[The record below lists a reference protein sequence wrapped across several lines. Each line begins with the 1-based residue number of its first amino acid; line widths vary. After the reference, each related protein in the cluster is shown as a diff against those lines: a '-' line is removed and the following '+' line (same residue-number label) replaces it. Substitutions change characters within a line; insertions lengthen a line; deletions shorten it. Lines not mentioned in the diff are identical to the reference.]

1 MSKVGINTGSAPNAG
16 DGSSLLAGANAI
28 NDNFNELYALLG
40 DGSTL
45 VSGVATVTGGDIDVT
60 GIVTASNFSGSGAGL
75 TSLQSPQLTGA
86 LPAIDGKSLTGIV
99 TSIVA
104 GTNISVSGSG
114 TGSVTVSASG
124 GGASGNTVVIKDD
137 GSTVGAAGTINF
149 GTGVAVSGLSAGIV
163 TVTASGGSGG
173 VWSSNAAG
181 INTSAKVGIGTTTA
195 DSFYELE
202 VQGNANITGFLTAT
216 TLRGAVIGDVTGNAS
231 SATLA
236 VNAQGL
242 SGTPSVNVTAVNAT
256 GFSTFTNNVQLRSS
270 DGTPGRLDYYC
281 EVSNAHYTRIQAA
294 PHAQYSG
301 NVTAVLPTISG
312 DLVVGDTATAINQSV
327 NTTGVITATSFDGS
341 NVLKSRTTVTG
352 STGSIANN
360 AIGNVDIT
368 GFKSYGLIQVGL
380 STAGWLRIYTD
391 NAARVNDVN
400 RSVGEDPT
408 PGDGVIADIVT
419 TGVSTTKNI
428 TPFTLGGNLDSP
440 VSDKIYIAVT
450 NLSGTTQAI
459 SANLTILKLEV

>member
-75 TSLQSPQLTGA
+75 TSLPSTQLTGS

-99 TSIVA
+99 TTIVA
-104 GTNISVSGSG
+104 GTNISVSGNG

-149 GTGVAVSGLSAGIV
+149 GTGVAVSALSAGIV

-231 SATLA
+231 SATQLQTA
-236 VNAQGL
+236 RNIGGVSFNGTAAISLPGVNIAGNQNTSGTAANL
-242 SGTPSVNVTAVNAT
+242 SGTPNITVGTVA
-256 GFSTFTNNVQLRSS
+256 SS
-270 DGTPGRLDYYC
+270 DIT
-281 EVSNAHYTRIQAA
+281 S
-294 PHAQYSG
+294 
-301 NVTAVLPTISG
+301 
-312 DLVVGDTATAINQSV
+312 
-327 NTTGVITATSFDGS
+327 TGVVTATSFDGS

-352 STGSIANN
+352 STGSITNN

-391 NAARVNDVN
+391 NTARANDVN

-419 TGVSTTKNI
+419 TGLSTTKNI
-428 TPFTLGGNLDSP
+428 TPFTLGGNLDNP
-440 VSDKIYIAVT
+440 VSDKIYVAVT
-450 NLSGTTQAI
+450 NQSGTTQAI
-459 SANLTILKLEV
+459 SVNLTILKLEV

>member
-28 NDNFNELYALLG
+28 NANFNELYSLLG

-75 TSLQSPQLTGA
+75 TSLQSPQLTGS

-99 TSIVA
+99 TTIVA
-104 GTNISVSGSG
+104 GTNISVSGNG

-149 GTGVAVSGLSAGIV
+149 GTGVAVSTLSAGIV

-231 SATLA
+231 SATQLQTA
-236 VNAQGL
+236 RNIGGVSFNGTSAINLPGVNIAGNQNTSGTAANL
-242 SGTPSVNVTAVNAT
+242 SGTPNITVGTVA
-256 GFSTFTNNVQLRSS
+256 SS
-270 DGTPGRLDYYC
+270 DIT
-281 EVSNAHYTRIQAA
+281 S
-294 PHAQYSG
+294 
-301 NVTAVLPTISG
+301 
-312 DLVVGDTATAINQSV
+312 
-327 NTTGVITATSFDGS
+327 TGVVTATSFDGS

-352 STGSIANN
+352 STASIANN

-391 NAARVNDVN
+391 NTARANDVN

-419 TGVSTTKNI
+419 TGLSTTKNI
-428 TPFTLGGNLDSP
+428 TPFTLGGNLDNP
-440 VSDKIYIAVT
+440 VSDKIYVAVT
-450 NLSGTTQAI
+450 NQSGTTQAI
-459 SANLTILKLEV
+459 SVNLTILKLEV

>member
-28 NDNFNELYALLG
+28 NANFNELYSLLG

-75 TSLQSPQLTGA
+75 TSLQSPQLTGS

-99 TSIVA
+99 TTIVA
-104 GTNISVSGSG
+104 GTNISVSGNG

-149 GTGVAVSGLSAGIV
+149 GTGVAVSALSAGIV

-173 VWSSNAAG
+173 VWSSNAAA

-231 SATLA
+231 SATQLQTA
-236 VNAQGL
+236 RNIGGVSFNGTSAINLPGVNIAGNQNTSGTAANL
-242 SGTPSVNVTAVNAT
+242 SGTPNITVGTIA
-256 GFSTFTNNVQLRSS
+256 SS
-270 DGTPGRLDYYC
+270 DIT
-281 EVSNAHYTRIQAA
+281 S
-294 PHAQYSG
+294 
-301 NVTAVLPTISG
+301 
-312 DLVVGDTATAINQSV
+312 
-327 NTTGVITATSFDGS
+327 TGVVTATSFDGS
-341 NVLKSRTTVTG
+341 NVLKSRTIVTG
-352 STGSIANN
+352 STPSIANN
-360 AIGNVDIT
+360 GIGNTDIS

-391 NAARVNDVN
+391 NAARANDVN

-419 TGVSTTKNI
+419 TGLSTTKNI
-428 TPFTLGGNLDSP
+428 TPFTLGGNLDNP
-440 VSDKIYIAVT
+440 VSDKIYVAVT
-450 NLSGTTQAI
+450 NQSGTTQAI
-459 SANLTILKLEV
+459 SVNLTILKLEV

>member
-28 NDNFNELYALLG
+28 NANFNELYSLLG

-75 TSLQSPQLTGA
+75 TSLQSPQLTGS

-99 TSIVA
+99 TTIVA
-104 GTNISVSGSG
+104 GTNISVSGNG

-149 GTGVAVSGLSAGIV
+149 GTGVAVSALSAGIV

-231 SATLA
+231 SATQLQTA
-236 VNAQGL
+236 RNIGGVSFNGTAAISLPGVNIAGNQNTSGTAANL
-242 SGTPSVNVTAVNAT
+242 SGTPNITVGTVA
-256 GFSTFTNNVQLRSS
+256 SS
-270 DGTPGRLDYYC
+270 DIT
-281 EVSNAHYTRIQAA
+281 S
-294 PHAQYSG
+294 
-301 NVTAVLPTISG
+301 
-312 DLVVGDTATAINQSV
+312 
-327 NTTGVITATSFDGS
+327 TGVITATSFDGS

-352 STGSIANN
+352 STASIANN
-360 AIGNVDIT
+360 GIGNTDIS

-391 NAARVNDVN
+391 NAARANDVN

-419 TGVSTTKNI
+419 TGLSTTKNI
-428 TPFTLGGNLDSP
+428 TPFTLGGNLDNP
-440 VSDKIYIAVT
+440 VSDKIYVAVT
-450 NLSGTTQAI
+450 NQSGTTQAI
-459 SANLTILKLEV
+459 SVNLTILKLEV

>member
-28 NDNFNELYALLG
+28 NANFNELYTLLG

-75 TSLQSPQLTGA
+75 TSLPSTQLTGS

-99 TSIVA
+99 TTIVA
-104 GTNISVSGSG
+104 GTNISVSGNG

-149 GTGVAVSGLSAGIV
+149 GTGVAVSALSAGIV

-231 SATLA
+231 SATQLQTA
-236 VNAQGL
+236 RNIGGVSFNGTSAINLPGVNIAGNQNTSGTAANL
-242 SGTPSVNVTAVNAT
+242 SGTPNITVGTVA
-256 GFSTFTNNVQLRSS
+256 SS
-270 DGTPGRLDYYC
+270 DIT
-281 EVSNAHYTRIQAA
+281 S
-294 PHAQYSG
+294 
-301 NVTAVLPTISG
+301 
-312 DLVVGDTATAINQSV
+312 
-327 NTTGVITATSFDGS
+327 TGVVTATSFDGS

-352 STGSIANN
+352 STPSIANN
-360 AIGNVDIT
+360 GIGNTDIS

-391 NAARVNDVN
+391 NAARANDVN

-419 TGVSTTKNI
+419 TGLSTTKNI
-428 TPFTLGGNLDSP
+428 TPFTLGGNLDNP
-440 VSDKIYIAVT
+440 VSDKIYVAVT
-450 NLSGTTQAI
+450 NQSGTTQAI
-459 SANLTILKLEV
+459 SVNLTILKLEV

>member
-75 TSLQSPQLTGA
+75 TSLPSTQLTGS

-99 TSIVA
+99 TTIVA
-104 GTNISVSGSG
+104 GTNISVSGNG

-149 GTGVAVSGLSAGIV
+149 GTGVAVSALSAGIV

-231 SATLA
+231 SATQLQTA
-236 VNAQGL
+236 RNIGGVSFNGTAAISLPGVNIAGNQNTSGTAANL
-242 SGTPSVNVTAVNAT
+242 SGTPNITVGTVA
-256 GFSTFTNNVQLRSS
+256 SS
-270 DGTPGRLDYYC
+270 DIT
-281 EVSNAHYTRIQAA
+281 S
-294 PHAQYSG
+294 
-301 NVTAVLPTISG
+301 
-312 DLVVGDTATAINQSV
+312 
-327 NTTGVITATSFDGS
+327 TGVVTATSFDGS

-352 STGSIANN
+352 STGSITNN

-391 NAARVNDVN
+391 NAARANDVN

-428 TPFTLGGNLDSP
+428 TPFTLGGNLDNP
-440 VSDKIYIAVT
+440 VSDKIYVAVT
-450 NLSGTTQAI
+450 NQSGTTQAI
-459 SANLTILKLEV
+459 SVNLTILKLEV

>member
-28 NDNFNELYALLG
+28 NANFNELYALLG

-75 TSLQSPQLTGA
+75 TSLPSTQLTGS

-99 TSIVA
+99 TTIVA
-104 GTNISVSGSG
+104 GTNISVSGNG

-149 GTGVAVSGLSAGIV
+149 GTGVAVSALSAGIV

-231 SATLA
+231 SATQLQTA
-236 VNAQGL
+236 RNIGGVSFNGTSAINLPGVNIAGNQNTSGTAANL
-242 SGTPSVNVTAVNAT
+242 SGTPNITVGTVA
-256 GFSTFTNNVQLRSS
+256 SS
-270 DGTPGRLDYYC
+270 DIT
-281 EVSNAHYTRIQAA
+281 S
-294 PHAQYSG
+294 
-301 NVTAVLPTISG
+301 
-312 DLVVGDTATAINQSV
+312 
-327 NTTGVITATSFDGS
+327 TGVVTATSFDGS
-341 NVLKSRTTVTG
+341 NVLKSRTIVTG
-352 STGSIANN
+352 STPSIANN
-360 AIGNVDIT
+360 GIGNTDIS

-391 NAARVNDVN
+391 NAARANDVN

-419 TGVSTTKNI
+419 TGLSTTKNI
-428 TPFTLGGNLDSP
+428 TPFTLGGNLDNP
-440 VSDKIYIAVT
+440 VSDKIYVAVT
-450 NLSGTTQAI
+450 NQSGTTQAI
-459 SANLTILKLEV
+459 SVNLTILKLEV

>member
-75 TSLQSPQLTGA
+75 TSLPSTQLTGS

-99 TSIVA
+99 TTIVA
-104 GTNISVSGSG
+104 GTNISVSGNG

-216 TLRGAVIGDVTGNAS
+216 TLRGAVIGNVTGNAS
-231 SATLA
+231 SATQLQTA
-236 VNAQGL
+236 RNIGGVSFNGTAAISLPGVNIAGNQNTSGTAANL
-242 SGTPSVNVTAVNAT
+242 SGTPNITVGTVA
-256 GFSTFTNNVQLRSS
+256 SS
-270 DGTPGRLDYYC
+270 DIT
-281 EVSNAHYTRIQAA
+281 S
-294 PHAQYSG
+294 
-301 NVTAVLPTISG
+301 
-312 DLVVGDTATAINQSV
+312 
-327 NTTGVITATSFDGS
+327 TGVVTATSFDGS

-352 STGSIANN
+352 STGSITNN

-391 NAARVNDVN
+391 NTARANDVN

-428 TPFTLGGNLDSP
+428 TPFTLGGNLDNP
-440 VSDKIYIAVT
+440 VSDKIYVAVT
-450 NLSGTTQAI
+450 NQSGTTQAI
-459 SANLTILKLEV
+459 SVNLTILKLEV

>member
-28 NDNFNELYALLG
+28 NANFNELYSLLG

-75 TSLQSPQLTGA
+75 TSLQSPQLTGS

-99 TSIVA
+99 TTIVA
-104 GTNISVSGSG
+104 GTNISVSGNG

-149 GTGVAVSGLSAGIV
+149 GTGVAVSTLSAGIV

-231 SATLA
+231 SATQLQTA
-236 VNAQGL
+236 RNIGGVSFNGTAPINLPGVNIAGNQNTSGTAANL
-242 SGTPSVNVTAVNAT
+242 SGTPNITVGTVASSDITSTGVVTAT
-256 GFSTFTNNVQLRSS
+256 
-270 DGTPGRLDYYC
+270 C
-281 EVSNAHYTRIQAA
+281 
-294 PHAQYSG
+294 
-301 NVTAVLPTISG
+301 
-312 DLVVGDTATAINQSV
+312 
-327 NTTGVITATSFDGS
+327 FDGS

-352 STGSIANN
+352 STPSIANN
-360 AIGNVDIT
+360 GIGNTDIS

-391 NAARVNDVN
+391 NAARANDVN

-419 TGVSTTKNI
+419 TGLSTTKNI
-428 TPFTLGGNLDSP
+428 TPFTLGGNLDNP
-440 VSDKIYIAVT
+440 VSDKIYVAVT
-450 NLSGTTQAI
+450 NQSGTTQAI
-459 SANLTILKLEV
+459 SVNLTILKLEV

>member
-28 NDNFNELYALLG
+28 NANFNELYSLLG

-75 TSLQSPQLTGA
+75 TSLQSPQLTGS

-99 TSIVA
+99 TTIVA
-104 GTNISVSGSG
+104 GTNISVSGNG

-124 GGASGNTVVIKDD
+124 GGASGNTVIVKDD

-149 GTGVAVSGLSAGIV
+149 GTGVAVSALSAGIV

-231 SATLA
+231 SATQLQTA
-236 VNAQGL
+236 RNIGGVSFNGTAPINLPGVNIAGNQNTSGTAANL
-242 SGTPSVNVTAVNAT
+242 SGTPNITVGTVA
-256 GFSTFTNNVQLRSS
+256 SS
-270 DGTPGRLDYYC
+270 DIT
-281 EVSNAHYTRIQAA
+281 S
-294 PHAQYSG
+294 
-301 NVTAVLPTISG
+301 
-312 DLVVGDTATAINQSV
+312 
-327 NTTGVITATSFDGS
+327 TGVVTATSFDGS
-341 NVLKSRTTVTG
+341 NVLKSRTIVTG
-352 STGSIANN
+352 STPSIANN
-360 AIGNVDIT
+360 GIGNTDIS

-391 NAARVNDVN
+391 NAARANDVN

-419 TGVSTTKNI
+419 TGLSTTKNI
-428 TPFTLGGNLDSP
+428 TPFTLGGNLDNP
-440 VSDKIYIAVT
+440 VSDKIYVAVT
-450 NLSGTTQAI
+450 NQSGTTQAI
-459 SANLTILKLEV
+459 SVNLTILKLEV

>member
-75 TSLQSPQLTGA
+75 TSLPSTQLTGS

-99 TSIVA
+99 TTIVA
-104 GTNISVSGSG
+104 GTNISVSGNG

-231 SATLA
+231 SATQLQTA
-236 VNAQGL
+236 RNIGGVSFNGTAAISLPGVNIAGNQNTSGTAANL
-242 SGTPSVNVTAVNAT
+242 SGTPNITVGTVA
-256 GFSTFTNNVQLRSS
+256 SS
-270 DGTPGRLDYYC
+270 DIT
-281 EVSNAHYTRIQAA
+281 S
-294 PHAQYSG
+294 
-301 NVTAVLPTISG
+301 
-312 DLVVGDTATAINQSV
+312 
-327 NTTGVITATSFDGS
+327 TGVVTATSFDGS

-352 STGSIANN
+352 STASIANN

-391 NAARVNDVN
+391 NAARANDVN

-440 VSDKIYIAVT
+440 VSDTIYIAVT

>member
-28 NDNFNELYALLG
+28 NENFNELYTLLG

-86 LPAIDGKSLTGIV
+86 LPAIDGKALTGIV
-99 TSIVA
+99 TTIVA
-104 GTNISVSGSG
+104 GTNISVSGNG

-149 GTGVAVSGLSAGIV
+149 GTGVAVSALSAGIV

-231 SATLA
+231 SATQLQTA
-236 VNAQGL
+236 RNIGGVSFNGTSAINLPGVNIAGNQDTTGTAANL
-242 SGTPSVNVTAVNAT
+242 SGTPNITVGTVA
-256 GFSTFTNNVQLRSS
+256 SS
-270 DGTPGRLDYYC
+270 DIT
-281 EVSNAHYTRIQAA
+281 S
-294 PHAQYSG
+294 
-301 NVTAVLPTISG
+301 
-312 DLVVGDTATAINQSV
+312 
-327 NTTGVITATSFDGS
+327 TGVVTATSFDGS

-352 STGSIANN
+352 STPSIANN
-360 AIGNVDIT
+360 GIGNTDIS

-391 NAARVNDVN
+391 NAARANDVN

-419 TGVSTTKNI
+419 TGLSTTKNI
-428 TPFTLGGNLDSP
+428 TPFTLGGNLDNP
-440 VSDKIYIAVT
+440 VSDKIYVAVT
-450 NLSGTTQAI
+450 NQSGTTQAI
-459 SANLTILKLEV
+459 SVNLTILKLEV

>member
-99 TSIVA
+99 TTIVA
-104 GTNISVSGSG
+104 GTNISVSGNG

-231 SATLA
+231 SATQLQTA
-236 VNAQGL
+236 RNIGGVSFNGTAAISLPGVNIAGNQNTSGTAANL
-242 SGTPSVNVTAVNAT
+242 SGTPNITVGTVA
-256 GFSTFTNNVQLRSS
+256 SS
-270 DGTPGRLDYYC
+270 DIT
-281 EVSNAHYTRIQAA
+281 S
-294 PHAQYSG
+294 
-301 NVTAVLPTISG
+301 
-312 DLVVGDTATAINQSV
+312 
-327 NTTGVITATSFDGS
+327 TGVVTATSFDGS

-352 STGSIANN
+352 STASIANN

-391 NAARVNDVN
+391 NTARANDVN

-419 TGVSTTKNI
+419 TGLSTTKNI

>member
-28 NDNFNELYALLG
+28 NANFNELYTLLG

-75 TSLQSPQLTGA
+75 TSLPSTQLTGS

-99 TSIVA
+99 TTIVA
-104 GTNISVSGSG
+104 GTNISVSGNG

-124 GGASGNTVVIKDD
+124 GGASGNTVVVKDD

-149 GTGVAVSGLSAGIV
+149 GTGVAVSALSAGIV

-231 SATLA
+231 SATQLQTA
-236 VNAQGL
+236 RNIGGVSFNGTSAINLPGVNIAGNQNTSGTAANL
-242 SGTPSVNVTAVNAT
+242 SGTPNITVGTVA
-256 GFSTFTNNVQLRSS
+256 SS
-270 DGTPGRLDYYC
+270 DIT
-281 EVSNAHYTRIQAA
+281 S
-294 PHAQYSG
+294 
-301 NVTAVLPTISG
+301 
-312 DLVVGDTATAINQSV
+312 
-327 NTTGVITATSFDGS
+327 TGVVTATSFDGS

-391 NAARVNDVN
+391 NAARANDVN

-419 TGVSTTKNI
+419 TGLSTTKNI
-428 TPFTLGGNLDSP
+428 TPFTLGGNLDNP
-440 VSDKIYIAVT
+440 VSDKIYVAVT
-450 NLSGTTQAI
+450 NQSGTTQAI
-459 SANLTILKLEV
+459 SVNLTILKLEV

>member
-75 TSLQSPQLTGA
+75 TSLPSTQLTGS

-99 TSIVA
+99 TTIVA
-104 GTNISVSGSG
+104 GTNISVSGNG

-149 GTGVAVSGLSAGIV
+149 GTGVAVSALSAGIV

-231 SATLA
+231 SATQLQTA
-236 VNAQGL
+236 RNIGGVSFNGTSAINLPGVNIAGNQNTSGTAANL
-242 SGTPSVNVTAVNAT
+242 SGTPNITVGTVA
-256 GFSTFTNNVQLRSS
+256 SS
-270 DGTPGRLDYYC
+270 DIT
-281 EVSNAHYTRIQAA
+281 S
-294 PHAQYSG
+294 
-301 NVTAVLPTISG
+301 
-312 DLVVGDTATAINQSV
+312 
-327 NTTGVITATSFDGS
+327 TGVVTATSFDGS
-341 NVLKSRTTVTG
+341 NVLKSRTIVTG
-352 STGSIANN
+352 STPSIANN
-360 AIGNVDIT
+360 GIGNTDIS

-391 NAARVNDVN
+391 NAARANDVN

-428 TPFTLGGNLDSP
+428 TPFTLGGNLDNP
-440 VSDKIYIAVT
+440 VSDKIYVAVT
-450 NLSGTTQAI
+450 NQSGTTQAI
-459 SANLTILKLEV
+459 SVNLTILKLEV

>member
-28 NDNFNELYALLG
+28 NANFNELYSLLG

-75 TSLQSPQLTGA
+75 TSLPSTQLTGS

-99 TSIVA
+99 TTIVA
-104 GTNISVSGSG
+104 GTNISVSGNG

-149 GTGVAVSGLSAGIV
+149 GTGVAVSALSAGIV

-231 SATLA
+231 SATQLQTA
-236 VNAQGL
+236 RNIGGVSFNGTSAINLPGVNIAGNQNTSGTAANL
-242 SGTPSVNVTAVNAT
+242 SGTPNITVGTVA
-256 GFSTFTNNVQLRSS
+256 SS
-270 DGTPGRLDYYC
+270 DIT
-281 EVSNAHYTRIQAA
+281 S
-294 PHAQYSG
+294 
-301 NVTAVLPTISG
+301 
-312 DLVVGDTATAINQSV
+312 
-327 NTTGVITATSFDGS
+327 TGVVTATSFDGS

-352 STGSIANN
+352 STPSIANN
-360 AIGNVDIT
+360 GIGNTDIS

-391 NAARVNDVN
+391 NAARANDVN

-419 TGVSTTKNI
+419 TGLSTTKNI
-428 TPFTLGGNLDSP
+428 TPFTLGGNLDNP
-440 VSDKIYIAVT
+440 VSDKIYVAVT
-450 NLSGTTQAI
+450 NQSGTTQAI
-459 SANLTILKLEV
+459 SVNLTILKLEV

>member
-75 TSLQSPQLTGA
+75 TSLQSPQLTGS

-99 TSIVA
+99 TTIVA
-104 GTNISVSGSG
+104 GTNISVSGNG

-149 GTGVAVSGLSAGIV
+149 GTGVAVSALSAGIV

-231 SATLA
+231 SATQLQTA
-236 VNAQGL
+236 RNIGGVSFNGTSAINLPGVNIAGNQNTSGTAANL
-242 SGTPSVNVTAVNAT
+242 SGTPNITVGTVA
-256 GFSTFTNNVQLRSS
+256 SS
-270 DGTPGRLDYYC
+270 DIT
-281 EVSNAHYTRIQAA
+281 S
-294 PHAQYSG
+294 
-301 NVTAVLPTISG
+301 
-312 DLVVGDTATAINQSV
+312 
-327 NTTGVITATSFDGS
+327 TGVVTATSFDGS

-352 STGSIANN
+352 STPSIANN
-360 AIGNVDIT
+360 GIGNTDIS

-391 NAARVNDVN
+391 NAARANDVN

-419 TGVSTTKNI
+419 TGLSTTKNI
-428 TPFTLGGNLDSP
+428 TPFTLGGNLDNP
-440 VSDKIYIAVT
+440 VSDKIYVAVT
-450 NLSGTTQAI
+450 NQSGTTQAI
-459 SANLTILKLEV
+459 SVNLTILKLEV

>member
-28 NDNFNELYALLG
+28 NANFNELYSLLG

-75 TSLQSPQLTGA
+75 TSLPSTQLTGS

-99 TSIVA
+99 TTIVA
-104 GTNISVSGSG
+104 GTNISVSGNG

-124 GGASGNTVVIKDD
+124 GGASGNTVVVKDD

-149 GTGVAVSGLSAGIV
+149 GTGVAVSALSAGIV

-231 SATLA
+231 SATQLQTA
-236 VNAQGL
+236 RNIGGVSFNGTSAINLPGVNIAGNQNTSGTAAGL
-242 SGTPSVNVTAVNAT
+242 SGTPNITVGTVA
-256 GFSTFTNNVQLRSS
+256 SS
-270 DGTPGRLDYYC
+270 DIT
-281 EVSNAHYTRIQAA
+281 S
-294 PHAQYSG
+294 
-301 NVTAVLPTISG
+301 
-312 DLVVGDTATAINQSV
+312 
-327 NTTGVITATSFDGS
+327 TGVVTATSFDGS

-352 STGSIANN
+352 STPSIANN
-360 AIGNVDIT
+360 GIGNTDIS

-391 NAARVNDVN
+391 NAARANDVN

-419 TGVSTTKNI
+419 TGLSTTKNI
-428 TPFTLGGNLDSP
+428 TPFTLGGNLDNP
-440 VSDKIYIAVT
+440 VSDKIYVAVT
-450 NLSGTTQAI
+450 NQSGTTQAI
-459 SANLTILKLEV
+459 SVNLTILKLEV

>member
-28 NDNFNELYALLG
+28 NANFNELYSLLG

-75 TSLQSPQLTGA
+75 TSLPSTQLTGS

-99 TSIVA
+99 TTIVA
-104 GTNISVSGSG
+104 GTNISVSGNG

-149 GTGVAVSGLSAGIV
+149 GTGVAVSALSAGIV

-231 SATLA
+231 SATQLQTA
-236 VNAQGL
+236 RNIGGVSFNGTSAINLPGVNIAGNQNTSGTAANL
-242 SGTPSVNVTAVNAT
+242 SGTPNITVGTVA
-256 GFSTFTNNVQLRSS
+256 SS
-270 DGTPGRLDYYC
+270 DIT
-281 EVSNAHYTRIQAA
+281 S
-294 PHAQYSG
+294 
-301 NVTAVLPTISG
+301 
-312 DLVVGDTATAINQSV
+312 
-327 NTTGVITATSFDGS
+327 TGVVTATSFDGS
-341 NVLKSRTTVTG
+341 NVLKSRTIVTG
-352 STGSIANN
+352 STPSIANN
-360 AIGNVDIT
+360 GIGNTDIS

-391 NAARVNDVN
+391 NAARANDVN

-419 TGVSTTKNI
+419 TGLSTTKNI
-428 TPFTLGGNLDSP
+428 TPFTLGGNLDNP
-440 VSDKIYIAVT
+440 VSDKIYVAVT
-450 NLSGTTQAI
+450 NQSGTTQAI
-459 SANLTILKLEV
+459 SVNLTILKLEV

>member
-99 TSIVA
+99 TTIVA
-104 GTNISVSGSG
+104 GTNISVSGNG

-231 SATLA
+231 SATQLQTA
-236 VNAQGL
+236 RNIGGVSFNGTAAISLPGVNIAGNQNTSGTAANL
-242 SGTPSVNVTAVNAT
+242 SGTPNITVGTVA
-256 GFSTFTNNVQLRSS
+256 SS
-270 DGTPGRLDYYC
+270 DIT
-281 EVSNAHYTRIQAA
+281 S
-294 PHAQYSG
+294 
-301 NVTAVLPTISG
+301 
-312 DLVVGDTATAINQSV
+312 
-327 NTTGVITATSFDGS
+327 TGVVTATSFDGS

-352 STGSIANN
+352 STPSIANN
-360 AIGNVDIT
+360 GIGNTDIS

-391 NAARVNDVN
+391 NTARANDVN

-428 TPFTLGGNLDSP
+428 TPFTLGGNLDNP
-440 VSDKIYIAVT
+440 VSDKIYVAVT
-450 NLSGTTQAI
+450 NQSGTTQAI
-459 SANLTILKLEV
+459 SVNLTILKLEV

>member
-28 NDNFNELYALLG
+28 NANFNELYTLLG

-75 TSLQSPQLTGA
+75 TSLPSTQLTGS

-99 TSIVA
+99 TTIVA
-104 GTNISVSGSG
+104 GTNISVSGNG

-149 GTGVAVSGLSAGIV
+149 GTGVAVSALSAGIV

-231 SATLA
+231 SATQLQTA
-236 VNAQGL
+236 RNIGGVSFNGTSAINLPGVNIAGNQNTSGTAANL
-242 SGTPSVNVTAVNAT
+242 SGTPNITVGTVA
-256 GFSTFTNNVQLRSS
+256 SS
-270 DGTPGRLDYYC
+270 DIT
-281 EVSNAHYTRIQAA
+281 S
-294 PHAQYSG
+294 
-301 NVTAVLPTISG
+301 
-312 DLVVGDTATAINQSV
+312 
-327 NTTGVITATSFDGS
+327 TGVVTATSFDGS
-341 NVLKSRTTVTG
+341 NVLKSRTIVTG
-352 STGSIANN
+352 STPSIANN
-360 AIGNVDIT
+360 GIGNTDIT

-391 NAARVNDVN
+391 NAARANDVN

-419 TGVSTTKNI
+419 TGLSTTKNI
-428 TPFTLGGNLDSP
+428 TPFTLGGNLDNP
-440 VSDKIYIAVT
+440 VSDKIYVAVT
-450 NLSGTTQAI
+450 NQSGTTQAI
-459 SANLTILKLEV
+459 SVNLTILKLEV

>member
-28 NDNFNELYALLG
+28 NANFNELYSLLG

-75 TSLQSPQLTGA
+75 TSLQSPQLTGS

-99 TSIVA
+99 TTIVA
-104 GTNISVSGSG
+104 GTNISVSGNG

-149 GTGVAVSGLSAGIV
+149 GTGVAVSALSAGIV

-231 SATLA
+231 SATQLQTA
-236 VNAQGL
+236 RNIGGVSFNGTSAINLPGVNIAGNQNTSGTAANL
-242 SGTPSVNVTAVNAT
+242 SGTPNITVGTVA
-256 GFSTFTNNVQLRSS
+256 SS
-270 DGTPGRLDYYC
+270 DIT
-281 EVSNAHYTRIQAA
+281 S
-294 PHAQYSG
+294 
-301 NVTAVLPTISG
+301 
-312 DLVVGDTATAINQSV
+312 
-327 NTTGVITATSFDGS
+327 TGVVTATSFDGS
-341 NVLKSRTTVTG
+341 NVLKSRTIVTG
-352 STGSIANN
+352 STPSIANN
-360 AIGNVDIT
+360 GIGNTDIS

-391 NAARVNDVN
+391 NAARANDVN

-419 TGVSTTKNI
+419 TGLSTTKNI
-428 TPFTLGGNLDSP
+428 TPFTLGGNLDNP
-440 VSDKIYIAVT
+440 VSDKIYVAVT
-450 NLSGTTQAI
+450 NQSGTTQAI
-459 SANLTILKLEV
+459 SVNLTILKLEV

>member
-28 NDNFNELYALLG
+28 NANFNELYTLLG

-75 TSLQSPQLTGA
+75 TSLPSTQLTGS

-99 TSIVA
+99 TTIVA
-104 GTNISVSGSG
+104 GTNISVSGNG

-124 GGASGNTVVIKDD
+124 GGASGNTVVVKDD

-149 GTGVAVSGLSAGIV
+149 GTGVAVSALSAGIV

-231 SATLA
+231 SATQLQTA
-236 VNAQGL
+236 RNIGGVSFNGTSAINLPGVNIAGNQNTSGTAANL
-242 SGTPSVNVTAVNAT
+242 SGTPNITVGTVA
-256 GFSTFTNNVQLRSS
+256 SS
-270 DGTPGRLDYYC
+270 DIT
-281 EVSNAHYTRIQAA
+281 S
-294 PHAQYSG
+294 
-301 NVTAVLPTISG
+301 
-312 DLVVGDTATAINQSV
+312 
-327 NTTGVITATSFDGS
+327 TGVVTATSFDGS
-341 NVLKSRTTVTG
+341 NVLKSRTIVTG

-391 NAARVNDVN
+391 NAARANDVN

-419 TGVSTTKNI
+419 TGLSTTKNI
-428 TPFTLGGNLDSP
+428 TPFTLGGNLDNP
-440 VSDKIYIAVT
+440 VSDKIYVAVT
-450 NLSGTTQAI
+450 NQSGTTQAI
-459 SANLTILKLEV
+459 SVNLTILKLEV

>member
-28 NDNFNELYALLG
+28 NANFNELYTLLG

-75 TSLQSPQLTGA
+75 TSLPSTQLTGS

-99 TSIVA
+99 TTIVA
-104 GTNISVSGSG
+104 GTNISVSGNG

-149 GTGVAVSGLSAGIV
+149 GTGVAVSALSAGIV

-231 SATLA
+231 SATQLQTA
-236 VNAQGL
+236 RNIGGVSFNGTSAINLPGVNIAGNQDTSGTAANL
-242 SGTPSVNVTAVNAT
+242 SGTPNITVGTVA
-256 GFSTFTNNVQLRSS
+256 SS
-270 DGTPGRLDYYC
+270 DIT
-281 EVSNAHYTRIQAA
+281 S
-294 PHAQYSG
+294 
-301 NVTAVLPTISG
+301 
-312 DLVVGDTATAINQSV
+312 
-327 NTTGVITATSFDGS
+327 TGVVTATSFDGS
-341 NVLKSRTTVTG
+341 NVLKSRTIVTG
-352 STGSIANN
+352 STPSIANN
-360 AIGNVDIT
+360 GIGNTDIS

-391 NAARVNDVN
+391 NAARANDVN

-419 TGVSTTKNI
+419 TGLSTTKNI
-428 TPFTLGGNLDSP
+428 TPFTLGGNLDNP
-440 VSDKIYIAVT
+440 VSDKIYVAVT
-450 NLSGTTQAI
+450 NQSGTTQAI
-459 SANLTILKLEV
+459 SVNLTILKLEV

>member
-28 NDNFNELYALLG
+28 NANFNELYTLLG

-75 TSLQSPQLTGA
+75 TSLPSTQLTGS

-99 TSIVA
+99 TTIVA
-104 GTNISVSGSG
+104 GTNISVSGNG

-124 GGASGNTVVIKDD
+124 GGASGNTVVVKDD

-149 GTGVAVSGLSAGIV
+149 GTGVAVSALSAGIV

-231 SATLA
+231 SATQLQTA
-236 VNAQGL
+236 RNIGGVSFNGTSAINLPGVNIAGNQNTSGTAAGL
-242 SGTPSVNVTAVNAT
+242 SGTPNITVGTVA
-256 GFSTFTNNVQLRSS
+256 SS
-270 DGTPGRLDYYC
+270 DIT
-281 EVSNAHYTRIQAA
+281 S
-294 PHAQYSG
+294 
-301 NVTAVLPTISG
+301 
-312 DLVVGDTATAINQSV
+312 
-327 NTTGVITATSFDGS
+327 TGVVTATSFDGS

-352 STGSIANN
+352 STPSIANN
-360 AIGNVDIT
+360 GIGNTDIS

-391 NAARVNDVN
+391 STARANDVN

-419 TGVSTTKNI
+419 TGLSTTKNI
-428 TPFTLGGNLDSP
+428 TPFTLGGNLDNP
-440 VSDKIYIAVT
+440 VSDKIYVAVT
-450 NLSGTTQAI
+450 NQSGTTQAI
-459 SANLTILKLEV
+459 SVNLTILKLEV

>member
-28 NDNFNELYALLG
+28 NANFNELYSLLG

-75 TSLQSPQLTGA
+75 TSLPSTQLTGS

-99 TSIVA
+99 TTIVA
-104 GTNISVSGSG
+104 GTNISVSGNG

-149 GTGVAVSGLSAGIV
+149 GTGVAVSALSAGIV

-231 SATLA
+231 SATQLQTA
-236 VNAQGL
+236 RNIGGVSFNGTAPINLPGVNIAGNQNTSGTAANL
-242 SGTPSVNVTAVNAT
+242 SGTPNITVGTIA
-256 GFSTFTNNVQLRSS
+256 SS
-270 DGTPGRLDYYC
+270 DIT
-281 EVSNAHYTRIQAA
+281 S
-294 PHAQYSG
+294 
-301 NVTAVLPTISG
+301 
-312 DLVVGDTATAINQSV
+312 
-327 NTTGVITATSFDGS
+327 TGVVTATSFDGS
-341 NVLKSRTTVTG
+341 NVLKSRTIVTG
-352 STGSIANN
+352 STPSIANN
-360 AIGNVDIT
+360 GIGNTDIS

-391 NAARVNDVN
+391 NTARANDVN

-419 TGVSTTKNI
+419 TGLSTTKNI
-428 TPFTLGGNLDSP
+428 TPFTLGGNLDNP
-440 VSDKIYIAVT
+440 VSDKIYVAVT
-450 NLSGTTQAI
+450 NQSGTTQAI
-459 SANLTILKLEV
+459 SVNLTILKLEV

>member
-75 TSLQSPQLTGA
+75 TSLPSTQLTGS

-99 TSIVA
+99 TTIVA
-104 GTNISVSGSG
+104 GTNISVSGNG

-231 SATLA
+231 SATQLQTA
-236 VNAQGL
+236 RNIGGVTFNGTDAINLPGVNIAGNQNTSGTAANL
-242 SGTPSVNVTAVNAT
+242 SGTPNITVGTVA
-256 GFSTFTNNVQLRSS
+256 SS
-270 DGTPGRLDYYC
+270 DIT
-281 EVSNAHYTRIQAA
+281 S
-294 PHAQYSG
+294 
-301 NVTAVLPTISG
+301 
-312 DLVVGDTATAINQSV
+312 
-327 NTTGVITATSFDGS
+327 TGVVTATSFDGS

-352 STGSIANN
+352 STPSIANN
-360 AIGNVDIT
+360 GIGNTDIS

-391 NAARVNDVN
+391 NAARANDVN

-419 TGVSTTKNI
+419 TGLSTTKNI
-428 TPFTLGGNLDSP
+428 TPFTLGGNLDNP
-440 VSDKIYIAVT
+440 VSDKIYVAVT
-450 NLSGTTQAI
+450 NQSGTTQAI
-459 SANLTILKLEV
+459 SVNLTILKLEV

>member
-75 TSLQSPQLTGA
+75 TSLPSTQLTGS

-99 TSIVA
+99 TTIVA
-104 GTNISVSGSG
+104 GTNISVSGNG

-149 GTGVAVSGLSAGIV
+149 GTGVAVSALSAGIV

-231 SATLA
+231 SATQLQTA
-236 VNAQGL
+236 RNIGGVSFNGTSAINLPGVNIAGNQNTSGTAANL
-242 SGTPSVNVTAVNAT
+242 SGTPNITVGTVA
-256 GFSTFTNNVQLRSS
+256 SS
-270 DGTPGRLDYYC
+270 DIT
-281 EVSNAHYTRIQAA
+281 S
-294 PHAQYSG
+294 
-301 NVTAVLPTISG
+301 
-312 DLVVGDTATAINQSV
+312 
-327 NTTGVITATSFDGS
+327 TGVVTATSFDGS
-341 NVLKSRTTVTG
+341 NVLKSRTIVTG
-352 STGSIANN
+352 STPSIANN
-360 AIGNVDIT
+360 GIGNTDIS

-391 NAARVNDVN
+391 STARANDVN

-419 TGVSTTKNI
+419 TGLSTTKNI
-428 TPFTLGGNLDSP
+428 TPFTLGGNLDNP
-440 VSDKIYIAVT
+440 VSDKIYVAVT
-450 NLSGTTQAI
+450 NQSGTTQAI
-459 SANLTILKLEV
+459 SVNLTILKLEV

>member
-28 NDNFNELYALLG
+28 NANFNELYSLLG

-75 TSLQSPQLTGA
+75 TSLQSPQLTGS

-99 TSIVA
+99 TTIVA
-104 GTNISVSGSG
+104 GTNISVSGNG

-149 GTGVAVSGLSAGIV
+149 GTGVAVSALSAGIV

-231 SATLA
+231 SATQLQTA
-236 VNAQGL
+236 RNIGGVSFNGTSAINLPGVNIAGNQNTSGTAANL
-242 SGTPSVNVTAVNAT
+242 SGTPNITVGTVA
-256 GFSTFTNNVQLRSS
+256 SS
-270 DGTPGRLDYYC
+270 DIT
-281 EVSNAHYTRIQAA
+281 S
-294 PHAQYSG
+294 
-301 NVTAVLPTISG
+301 
-312 DLVVGDTATAINQSV
+312 
-327 NTTGVITATSFDGS
+327 TGVVTATSFDGS

-352 STGSIANN
+352 STPSIANN
-360 AIGNVDIT
+360 GIGNTDIS

-391 NAARVNDVN
+391 NTARANDVN

-419 TGVSTTKNI
+419 TGLSTTKNI
-428 TPFTLGGNLDSP
+428 TPFTLGGNLDNP
-440 VSDKIYIAVT
+440 VSDKIYVAVT
-450 NLSGTTQAI
+450 NQSGTTQAI
-459 SANLTILKLEV
+459 SVNLTILKLEV

>member
-28 NDNFNELYALLG
+28 NANFNELYSLLG

-75 TSLQSPQLTGA
+75 TSLQSPQLTGS

-99 TSIVA
+99 TTIVA
-104 GTNISVSGSG
+104 GTNISVSGNG

-149 GTGVAVSGLSAGIV
+149 GTGVAVSALSAGIV

-202 VQGNANITGFLTAT
+202 VQGNANITGLLTAT

-231 SATLA
+231 SATQLQTA
-236 VNAQGL
+236 RNIGGVSFNGTSAINLPGVNIAGNQNTSGTAAGL
-242 SGTPSVNVTAVNAT
+242 SGTPNITVGTVA
-256 GFSTFTNNVQLRSS
+256 SS
-270 DGTPGRLDYYC
+270 DIT
-281 EVSNAHYTRIQAA
+281 S
-294 PHAQYSG
+294 
-301 NVTAVLPTISG
+301 
-312 DLVVGDTATAINQSV
+312 
-327 NTTGVITATSFDGS
+327 TGVVTATSFDGS
-341 NVLKSRTTVTG
+341 NVLKSRTIVTG
-352 STGSIANN
+352 STPSIANN
-360 AIGNVDIT
+360 GIGNTDIS

-391 NAARVNDVN
+391 NTARANDVN

-419 TGVSTTKNI
+419 TGLSTTKNI
-428 TPFTLGGNLDSP
+428 TPFTLGGNLDNP
-440 VSDKIYIAVT
+440 VSDKIYVAVT
-450 NLSGTTQAI
+450 NQSGTTQAI
-459 SANLTILKLEV
+459 SVNLTILKLEV

>member
-75 TSLQSPQLTGA
+75 TSLQSPQLTGS

-99 TSIVA
+99 TTIVA
-104 GTNISVSGSG
+104 GTNISVSGNG

-124 GGASGNTVVIKDD
+124 GGASGNTVIVKDD

-149 GTGVAVSGLSAGIV
+149 GTGVAVSALSAGIV

-231 SATLA
+231 SATQL
-236 VNAQGL
+236 Q
-242 SGTPSVNVTAVNAT
+242 TARN
-256 GFSTFTNNVQLRSS
+256 
-270 DGTPGRLDYYC
+270 
-281 EVSNAHYTRIQAA
+281 
-294 PHAQYSG
+294 
-301 NVTAVLPTISG
+301 
-312 DLVVGDTATAINQSV
+312 
-327 NTTGVITATSFDGS
+327 
-341 NVLKSRTTVTG
+341 
-352 STGSIANN
+352 
-360 AIGNVDIT
+360 IG
-368 GFKSYGLIQVGL
+368 
-380 STAGWLRIYTD
+380 
-391 NAARVNDVN
+391 
-400 RSVGEDPT
+400 
-408 PGDGVIADIVT
+408 
-419 TGVSTTKNI
+419 GVSINI
-428 TPFTLGGNLDSP
+428 
-440 VSDKIYIAVT
+440 
-450 NLSGTTQAI
+450 
-459 SANLTILKLEV
+459 

>member
-28 NDNFNELYALLG
+28 NANFNELYTLLG

-75 TSLQSPQLTGA
+75 TSLQSPQLTGS

-99 TSIVA
+99 TTIVA
-104 GTNISVSGSG
+104 GTNISVSGNG

-149 GTGVAVSGLSAGIV
+149 GTGVAVSALSAGIV

-231 SATLA
+231 SATQLQTA
-236 VNAQGL
+236 RNIGGVSFNGTSAINLPGVNIAGNQNTSGTAANL
-242 SGTPSVNVTAVNAT
+242 SGTPNITVGTVA
-256 GFSTFTNNVQLRSS
+256 SS
-270 DGTPGRLDYYC
+270 DIT
-281 EVSNAHYTRIQAA
+281 S
-294 PHAQYSG
+294 
-301 NVTAVLPTISG
+301 
-312 DLVVGDTATAINQSV
+312 
-327 NTTGVITATSFDGS
+327 TGVVTATSFDGS
-341 NVLKSRTTVTG
+341 NVLKSRTIVTG

-391 NAARVNDVN
+391 NAARANDVN

-419 TGVSTTKNI
+419 TGLSTTKNI
-428 TPFTLGGNLDSP
+428 TPFTLGGNLDNP
-440 VSDKIYIAVT
+440 VSDKIYVAVT
-450 NLSGTTQAI
+450 NQSGTTQAI
-459 SANLTILKLEV
+459 SVNLTILKLEV

>member
-28 NDNFNELYALLG
+28 NANFNELYTLLG

-45 VSGVATVTGGDIDVT
+45 VSGVATVTVGDIYVT
-60 GIVTASNFSGSGAGL
+60 VIVTASNFSGSGAGL
-75 TSLQSPQLTGA
+75 TSLQSPQLTGS

-99 TSIVA
+99 TTIVA
-104 GTNISVSGSG
+104 GTNISVSGNG

-149 GTGVAVSGLSAGIV
+149 GTGVAVSALSAGIV

-231 SATLA
+231 SATQLQTA
-236 VNAQGL
+236 RNIGGVSFNGTSAINLPGVNIAGNQNTSGTAANL
-242 SGTPSVNVTAVNAT
+242 SGTPNITVGTVA
-256 GFSTFTNNVQLRSS
+256 SS
-270 DGTPGRLDYYC
+270 DIT
-281 EVSNAHYTRIQAA
+281 S
-294 PHAQYSG
+294 
-301 NVTAVLPTISG
+301 
-312 DLVVGDTATAINQSV
+312 
-327 NTTGVITATSFDGS
+327 TGVVTATSFDGS
-341 NVLKSRTTVTG
+341 NVLKTRTTVTG
-352 STGSIANN
+352 STPSIANN
-360 AIGNVDIT
+360 GIGNTDIS

-391 NAARVNDVN
+391 NAARANDVN

-419 TGVSTTKNI
+419 TGLSTTKNI
-428 TPFTLGGNLDSP
+428 TPFTLGGNLDNP
-440 VSDKIYIAVT
+440 VSDKIYVAVT
-450 NLSGTTQAI
+450 NQSGTTQAI
-459 SANLTILKLEV
+459 SVNLTILKLEV

>member
-28 NDNFNELYALLG
+28 NANFNELYTLLG

-75 TSLQSPQLTGA
+75 TSLPSTQLTGS

-99 TSIVA
+99 TTIVA
-104 GTNISVSGSG
+104 GTNISVSGNG

-149 GTGVAVSGLSAGIV
+149 GTGVAVSALSAGIV

-231 SATLA
+231 SATQLQTA
-236 VNAQGL
+236 RNIGGVSFNGTSAINLPGVNIAGNQDTSGTAANL
-242 SGTPSVNVTAVNAT
+242 SGAPNITVGTVA
-256 GFSTFTNNVQLRSS
+256 SS
-270 DGTPGRLDYYC
+270 DIT
-281 EVSNAHYTRIQAA
+281 S
-294 PHAQYSG
+294 
-301 NVTAVLPTISG
+301 
-312 DLVVGDTATAINQSV
+312 
-327 NTTGVITATSFDGS
+327 TGVVTATSFDGS

-352 STGSIANN
+352 STPSIANN
-360 AIGNVDIT
+360 GIGNTDIS

-391 NAARVNDVN
+391 NAARANDVN

-419 TGVSTTKNI
+419 TGLSTTKNI
-428 TPFTLGGNLDSP
+428 TPFTLGGNLDNP
-440 VSDKIYIAVT
+440 VSDKIYVAVT
-450 NLSGTTQAI
+450 NQSGTTQAI
-459 SANLTILKLEV
+459 SVNLTILKLEV

>member
-75 TSLQSPQLTGA
+75 TSLPSTQLTGS

-99 TSIVA
+99 TTIVA
-104 GTNISVSGSG
+104 GTNISVSGNG

-216 TLRGAVIGDVTGNAS
+216 TLRGAVIGNVTGNAS
-231 SATLA
+231 SATQLQTA
-236 VNAQGL
+236 RNIGGVSFNGTAAISLPGVNIAGNQNTSGTAANL
-242 SGTPSVNVTAVNAT
+242 SGTPNITVGTVA
-256 GFSTFTNNVQLRSS
+256 SS
-270 DGTPGRLDYYC
+270 DIT
-281 EVSNAHYTRIQAA
+281 S
-294 PHAQYSG
+294 
-301 NVTAVLPTISG
+301 
-312 DLVVGDTATAINQSV
+312 
-327 NTTGVITATSFDGS
+327 TGVVTATSFDGS

-352 STGSIANN
+352 STGSITNN

-391 NAARVNDVN
+391 NTARANDVN

-419 TGVSTTKNI
+419 TGVSTTKYI
-428 TPFTLGGNLDSP
+428 TPFTLGGYLDNP
-440 VSDKIYIAVT
+440 VSDKIYVAVT
-450 NLSGTTQAI
+450 NQSGTTQAI
-459 SANLTILKLEV
+459 SVNLTILKLEV

>member
-28 NDNFNELYALLG
+28 NANFNELYSLLG

-75 TSLQSPQLTGA
+75 TSLQSPQLTGS

-99 TSIVA
+99 TTIVA
-104 GTNISVSGSG
+104 GTNISVSGNG

-149 GTGVAVSGLSAGIV
+149 GTGVAVSALSAGIV

-216 TLRGAVIGDVTGNAS
+216 TLRGAVIGNVTGNAS
-231 SATLA
+231 SATQLQTA
-236 VNAQGL
+236 RNIGGVSFNGTSAINLPGVNIAGNQNTSGTAANL
-242 SGTPSVNVTAVNAT
+242 SGTPNITVGTVA
-256 GFSTFTNNVQLRSS
+256 SS
-270 DGTPGRLDYYC
+270 DIT
-281 EVSNAHYTRIQAA
+281 S
-294 PHAQYSG
+294 
-301 NVTAVLPTISG
+301 
-312 DLVVGDTATAINQSV
+312 
-327 NTTGVITATSFDGS
+327 TGVVTATSFDGS

-352 STGSIANN
+352 STPSIANN
-360 AIGNVDIT
+360 GIGNTDIS

-391 NAARVNDVN
+391 NTARANDVN

-419 TGVSTTKNI
+419 TGLSTTKNI
-428 TPFTLGGNLDSP
+428 TPFTLGGNLDNP
-440 VSDKIYIAVT
+440 VSDKIYVAVT
-450 NLSGTTQAI
+450 NQSGTTQAI
-459 SANLTILKLEV
+459 SVNLSILKLEV

>member
-75 TSLQSPQLTGA
+75 TSLQSPQLTGS

-99 TSIVA
+99 TTIVA
-104 GTNISVSGSG
+104 GTNISVSGNG

-149 GTGVAVSGLSAGIV
+149 GTGVAVSALSAGIV

-231 SATLA
+231 SATQLQTA
-236 VNAQGL
+236 RNIGGVSFNGTAAISLPGVNIAGNQNTSGTAANL
-242 SGTPSVNVTAVNAT
+242 SGTPNITVGTVA
-256 GFSTFTNNVQLRSS
+256 SS
-270 DGTPGRLDYYC
+270 DIT
-281 EVSNAHYTRIQAA
+281 S
-294 PHAQYSG
+294 
-301 NVTAVLPTISG
+301 
-312 DLVVGDTATAINQSV
+312 
-327 NTTGVITATSFDGS
+327 TGVVTATSFDGS

-352 STGSIANN
+352 STASIANN

-391 NAARVNDVN
+391 NAARANDVN

-440 VSDKIYIAVT
+440 VSDTIYIAVT

>member
-28 NDNFNELYALLG
+28 NANFNELYSLLG

-75 TSLQSPQLTGA
+75 TSLPSTQLTGS

-99 TSIVA
+99 TTIVA
-104 GTNISVSGSG
+104 GTNISVSGNG

-149 GTGVAVSGLSAGIV
+149 GTGVAVSALSAGIV

-231 SATLA
+231 SATQLQTA
-236 VNAQGL
+236 RNIGGVSFNGTAPINLPGVNIAGNQNTSGTAANL
-242 SGTPSVNVTAVNAT
+242 SGTPNITVGTVA
-256 GFSTFTNNVQLRSS
+256 SS
-270 DGTPGRLDYYC
+270 DIT
-281 EVSNAHYTRIQAA
+281 S
-294 PHAQYSG
+294 
-301 NVTAVLPTISG
+301 
-312 DLVVGDTATAINQSV
+312 
-327 NTTGVITATSFDGS
+327 TGVVTATSFDGS

-352 STGSIANN
+352 STPSIANN
-360 AIGNVDIT
+360 GIGNTDIS

-391 NAARVNDVN
+391 STARANDVN

-419 TGVSTTKNI
+419 TGLSTTKNI
-428 TPFTLGGNLDSP
+428 TPFTLGGNLDNP
-440 VSDKIYIAVT
+440 VSDKIYVAVT
-450 NLSGTTQAI
+450 NQSGTTQAI
-459 SANLTILKLEV
+459 SVNLTILKLEV

>member
-99 TSIVA
+99 TTIVA
-104 GTNISVSGSG
+104 GTNISVSGNG

-231 SATLA
+231 SATQLQTA
-236 VNAQGL
+236 RNIGGVSFNGTAAISLPGVNIAGNQNTSGTAANL
-242 SGTPSVNVTAVNAT
+242 SGTPNITVGTVA
-256 GFSTFTNNVQLRSS
+256 SS
-270 DGTPGRLDYYC
+270 DIT
-281 EVSNAHYTRIQAA
+281 S
-294 PHAQYSG
+294 
-301 NVTAVLPTISG
+301 
-312 DLVVGDTATAINQSV
+312 
-327 NTTGVITATSFDGS
+327 TGVVTATSFDGS

-352 STGSIANN
+352 STASIANN

-391 NAARVNDVN
+391 NAARANDVN